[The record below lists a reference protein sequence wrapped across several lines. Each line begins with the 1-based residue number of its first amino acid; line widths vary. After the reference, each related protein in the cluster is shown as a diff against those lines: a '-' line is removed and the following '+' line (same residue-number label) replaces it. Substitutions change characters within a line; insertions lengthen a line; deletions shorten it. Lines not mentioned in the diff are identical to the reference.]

1 MPAEQLA
8 LELMAP
14 TPPAVTGGIG
24 LPEGTETGTCAYCL
38 AKVAWTRHV
47 RTGNRMPVDLHGTD
61 DGNVWLLPGGL
72 YEVLNNARRA
82 VAVAAGEL
90 LRMSHMVT
98 CPDRPRAVR

>member
-8 LELMAP
+8 LELMVPTPP
-14 TPPAVTGGIG
+14 TPPAVT
-24 LPEGTETGTCAYCL
+24 GTETGTCAYCL
-38 AKVAWTRHV
+38 AKVAWARHV
-47 RTGNRMPVDLHGTD
+47 TTGNRMPVDLHGTD
-61 DGNVWLLPGGL
+61 DGNVRLLPGGL